1 MRHFISIKDLS
12 KEEVEFLVKRAL
24 EFKQNSQA
32 YKGKLK
38 DKTIISIFFENSTR
52 TRTSFEIAAKRM
64 GASFIN
70 IDHNQSSIKKG
81 ETDYDTIINLS
92 AMMPDAF
99 IVRHY
104 HSGYPYFLSRFTDI
118 PIINAGDGTANH
130 PSQAILDAVTM
141 FEIKGK
147 LEGLK
152 VCIIGDI
159 TNSRVAKSHLWM
171 SKLFNW
177 ELSFY
182 GPKTMLPDE
191 RWLDNIKIEKNLK
204 DALSDKDFVMLLRIQ
219 LERESGNNIPSL
231 KEYAKFFGINSLNLP
246 DSYIMHPGP
255 VNRNVELASEILD
268 NFNKSLITKQVENG
282 VFARMAIYEFCLV

>member
-12 KEEVEFLVKRAL
+12 KEEVKHLVERAL
-24 EFKQNSQA
+24 KFKQNPEE

-92 AMMPDAF
+92 AMQPDAF

-104 HSGYPYFLSRFTDI
+104 HSGYPYFLSRFTNI
-118 PIINAGDGTANH
+118 PIINAGDGTAAH
-130 PSQAILDAVTM
+130 PSQAILDATTM
-141 FEIKGK
+141 LEAKGK
-147 LEGLK
+147 LEDLK

-159 TNSRVAKSHLWM
+159 VNSRVAKSHIWM
-171 SKLFNW
+171 SKLLNW
-177 ELSFY
+177 KLSFY
-182 GPKTMLPDE
+182 GPKTMLPDR
-191 RWLDNIKIEKNLK
+191 RWLDGIKIEKSLE
-204 DALSDKDFVMLLRIQ
+204 DALSGKDFIMLLRIQ
-219 LERESGNNIPSL
+219 LERESGSNIPSL
-231 KEYAKFFGINSLNLP
+231 KEYAKFFGINSSNIP
-246 DSYIMHPGP
+246 DSYLMHPGP
-255 VNRNVELASEILD
+255 VNRNVELSSEILD
-268 NFNKSLITKQVENG
+268 SFNKSLITKQVENG
-282 VFARMAIYEFCLV
+282 VFARMSIYEFCLI